1 MAKLKLEHAHLAE
14 AATLTASPDM
24 LSNSEDNIDHG
35 LAIKLADEIHRMRR
49 RITALPED
57 TKGLKSLSKSLERL
71 EEELGSNGYE
81 IIDYLGMNY
90 TEGMTVK
97 ARFIPSD
104 ELNEDES
111 IITRVVY
118 PQVNF
123 NDKLIQKAD
132 VEVSVG

>member
-1 MAKLKLEHAHLAE
+1 MKLEHAHLDE
-14 AATLTASPDM
+14 AAALTASTRM
-24 LSNSEDNIDHG
+24 VSGSEDDIDHG

-49 RITALPED
+49 RISALPED

-71 EEELGSNGYE
+71 EEELEGNGYE
-81 IIDYLGMNY
+81 MIDYLGMNY

-104 ELNEDES
+104 ELNEGES

>member
-1 MAKLKLEHAHLAE
+1 M
-14 AATLTASPDM
+14 
-24 LSNSEDNIDHG
+24 
-35 LAIKLADEIHRMRR
+35 
-49 RITALPED
+49 
-57 TKGLKSLSKSLERL
+57 
-71 EEELGSNGYE
+71 
-81 IIDYLGMNY
+81 GMNY

-104 ELNEDES
+104 ELDEDES

-123 NDKLIQKAD
+123 NDKLIQQAD